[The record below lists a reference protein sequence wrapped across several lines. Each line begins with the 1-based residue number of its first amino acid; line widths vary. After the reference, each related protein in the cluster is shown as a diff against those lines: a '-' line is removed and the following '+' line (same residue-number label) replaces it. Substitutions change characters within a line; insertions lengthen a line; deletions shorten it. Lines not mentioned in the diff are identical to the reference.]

1 MARHILICVVA
12 GLLLVAATACTTTS
26 SKAMIEGG
34 EAKLIPGTAELSGPL
49 DTEATGIVE
58 AQGQRTQIKVYMSDC
73 RAGNGPILI
82 EDGSFDRIPNAIAA
96 GSNPADRVFAELCAE
111 ILRTRRR

>member
-1 MARHILICVVA
+1 MARHILTRVVA
-12 GLLLVAATACTTTS
+12 GLLLVAATACVTTS

-49 DTEATGIVE
+49 DIEVNGIVE
-58 AQGQRTQIKVYMSDC
+58 AQGQRTQIKVYMMDC

-82 EDGSFDRIPNAIAA
+82 EDGSHARIPNAIAA
-96 GSNPADRVFAELCAE
+96 GSNPADRIFAELCAE
-111 ILRTRRR
+111 ILKTRRR